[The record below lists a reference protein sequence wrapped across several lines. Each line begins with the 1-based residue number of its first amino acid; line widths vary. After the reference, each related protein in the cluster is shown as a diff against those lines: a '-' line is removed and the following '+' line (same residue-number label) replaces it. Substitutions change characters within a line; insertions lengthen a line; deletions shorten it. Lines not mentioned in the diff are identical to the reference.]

1 MKQKLSIDFGEADIY
16 CRSKESEE
24 KKRKIMWDW
33 QKNKYKLLRRRR
45 NCTLAA
51 ICKVGVPLVTVKAV
65 TIIPPTL
72 DGVVAISVLA
82 ACIVFSSDS
91 FMARDF
97 PN

>member
-1 MKQKLSIDFGEADIY
+1 MQHDT
-16 CRSKESEE
+16 KEHTLWE
-24 KKRKIMWDW
+24 W
-33 QKNKYKLLRRRR
+33 QKSKYKMLNSRR

-51 ICKVGVPLVTVKAV
+51 ICKVGIPLVAVKAV

-72 DGVVAISVLA
+72 DGVVAVSVLA
-82 ACIVFSSDS
+82 TCIVFSSDS